1 MNNRPPNEAMKVTI
15 DDLNLAELRAVYR
28 NLGGTDEHYDPA
40 ILRRL
45 ISTRSVGDVPPHTP
59 NTSGRR
65 TA

>member
-1 MNNRPPNEAMKVTI
+1 MKVTL
-15 DDLNLAELRAVYR
+15 DDLNLAELRALHR
-28 NLGGTDEHYDPA
+28 TLGGTDDHYDPA
-40 ILRRL
+40 TLRRL

>member
-1 MNNRPPNEAMKVTI
+1 MKVTL

-28 NLGGTDEHYDPA
+28 NLGGTDEHYDRA
-40 ILRRL
+40 TLRSL
-45 ISTRSVGDVPPHTP
+45 ISTRSAGDVPPHTP

>member
-1 MNNRPPNEAMKVTI
+1 MRVTLA
-15 DDLNLAELRAVYR
+15 DLNLAELRAVYR
-28 NLGGTDEHYDPA
+28 NLGGTDEHYDRA

-59 NTSGRR
+59 NTSGRA

>member
-1 MNNRPPNEAMKVTI
+1 MRLTL
-15 DDLNLAELRAVYR
+15 DDLNLAELRALYR
-28 NLGGTDEHYDPA
+28 TLGGTDEHYDPV

-59 NTSGRR
+59 NTSGRA

>member
-1 MNNRPPNEAMKVTI
+1 MKVTL

-28 NLGGTDEHYDPA
+28 NLGRTDEHYDPV

-45 ISTRSVGDVPPHTP
+45 ISTRSAGDVPPHTP

-65 TA
+65 NA